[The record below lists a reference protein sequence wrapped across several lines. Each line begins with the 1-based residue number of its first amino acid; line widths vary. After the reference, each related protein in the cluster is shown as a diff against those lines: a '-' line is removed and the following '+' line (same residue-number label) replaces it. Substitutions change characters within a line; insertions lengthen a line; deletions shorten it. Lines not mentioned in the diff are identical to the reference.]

1 MENVQGKKPAEWF
14 AQLKE
19 PYKSQAIAAID
30 KNFSLYEEY
39 PESLKMALNNSINH
53 IKHREFIEVFDS
65 IVKGEKTYLEPE
77 IVSLINEVNNIQV
90 TEQQNQIES
99 EKVEIDYKA
108 KFEQLQKRYEVLV
121 TEAHKLD
128 VLSGEMCDKYTELKQ
143 QIESQTNQEKV
154 YIFCNYESNEWSMA
168 NELQTALKFSK
179 DEHDIYEAVKIGVKK
194 SVLVNEN

>member
-1 MENVQGKKPAEWF
+1 MENTQGKKPAEWF
-14 AQLKE
+14 KMLKE
-19 PYKSQAIAAID
+19 PYRSEAIAAID

-77 IVSLINEVNNIQV
+77 IVSLINEVNNTQV
-90 TEQQNQIES
+90 TEQQNQIEP
-99 EKVEIDYKA
+99 EKVETDWKS
-108 KFEQLQKRYEVLV
+108 KFEELQKRYEVLV

-143 QIESQTNQEKV
+143 QIESGNNQEKV
-154 YIFCNYESNEWSMA
+154 YFCYSSVIGKFLFYEDLNE
-168 NELQTALKFSK
+168 ALVTSH
-179 DEHDIYEAVKIGVKK
+179 EAEPIYEAVKIGVKK
-194 SVLVNEN
+194 SVLVSE